1 MMEMR
6 VTRDIAR
13 PAAEVFEFFSDASNN
28 PLWQKGM
35 RSCQW
40 TSEPPIARGS
50 TYTQHARFMGRDIR
64 STFVVT
70 NYEAGW
76 LIAIKSLESTFP
88 IQVERRVVSTGQ
100 RSSQVSAR
108 IRGGP
113 EGGLFKLLE
122 PLMARMAQRSVDHD
136 YDRLVEYL
144 ESDGRT

>member
-1 MMEMR
+1 MLA
-6 VTRDIAR
+6 TRDIAR

-35 RSCQW
+35 RSCHW
-40 TSEPPIARGS
+40 TSEPPIAKGS
-50 TYTQHARFMGRDIR
+50 TYAQHARFMGRDIR

-70 NYEAGW
+70 SYEPGR
-76 LIAIKSLESTFP
+76 LIAIKSVESTFP

-100 RSSQVSAR
+100 GSSQVSAR

-113 EGGLFKLLE
+113 ERGFFQLLE
-122 PLMARMAQRSVDHD
+122 PLMAWMAQRSVDQD

-144 ESDGRT
+144 ESDRRT

>member
-6 VTRDIAR
+6 ATRDIAR

-50 TYTQHARFMGRDIR
+50 TYIQQARFMGRDVR

-70 NYEAGW
+70 NYEPGR
-76 LIAIKSLESTFP
+76 LIAIESVESTFP

-113 EGGLFKLLE
+113 EGGLARLLE
-122 PLMARMAQRSVDHD
+122 PLMARMAQRSVDQD
-136 YDRLVEYL
+136 YDRLVKYL
-144 ESDGRT
+144 ESASRT